1 MPSSD
6 ATTYFGLWSAKK
18 IQQASALLT
27 TWGVRYE
34 IGQERADRHRLVEWC
49 AWDSAAD
56 DPHVGFNL
64 WIRTADLPK
73 LGPKLV
79 EAFPERKFGAP

>member
-1 MPSSD
+1 MSSSD
-6 ATTYFGLWSAKK
+6 ATTYFGLWSAKN

-27 TWGVRYE
+27 ALGVRYE
-34 IGQERADRHRLVEWC
+34 IGQERADQHRLEAWC
-49 AWDSAAD
+49 AWDPAAD
-56 DPHVGFNL
+56 DPYVGFNL
-64 WIRTADLPK
+64 WIWMADLPQ